1 MHGEYTAVI
10 DVAAGI
16 VTRTDGRVLM
26 AERPAGKPWAGY
38 WEFPG
43 GKFESGESPVV
54 ALARE
59 LHEELGIEL
68 DQAYPWITRVY
79 DYPERRVRLHM
90 YRVLKWHG
98 KPHGKEGQQ
107 ISWENPHAVQCEPLL
122 PANDPILRYLCL
134 PQIYAITKASKYGV
148 AAFMERLHIALENG
162 VRLIQVR
169 ERMVPGQL
177 NQFARNVVSMAHQ
190 YDAQVLIN
198 GSENMARST
207 GADGVH
213 FQTKQLMQCEK
224 RPNVE
229 LWAASCHN
237 REELLRAAE
246 LEVDLVVLSPVL
258 PTQSHPGEPT
268 LGWGKFSELCL
279 NLPMPVYALGGMN
292 TDLMETSMA
301 HGAHGIAMLSGVW

>member
-1 MHGEYTAVI
+1 
-10 DVAAGI
+10 
-16 VTRTDGRVLM
+16 
-26 AERPAGKPWAGY
+26 
-38 WEFPG
+38 
-43 GKFESGESPVV
+43 
-54 ALARE
+54 
-59 LHEELGIEL
+59 
-68 DQAYPWITRVY
+68 
-79 DYPERRVRLHM
+79 
-90 YRVLKWHG
+90 
-98 KPHGKEGQQ
+98 
-107 ISWENPHAVQCEPLL
+107 
-122 PANDPILRYLCL
+122 
-134 PQIYAITKASKYGV
+134 
-148 AAFMERLHIALENG
+148 MERLHIALKNG
-162 VRLIQVR
+162 VKLIQVR

-246 LEVDLVVLSPVL
+246 LGVDLVVLSPVL
-258 PTQSHPGEPT
+258 PTQSHPGEQT

-279 NLPMPVYALGGMN
+279 DLPMPVYALGGMK
-292 TDLMETSMA
+292 TDLMETAMA
-301 HGAHGIAMLSGVW
+301 HSAHGIAMLSGVW